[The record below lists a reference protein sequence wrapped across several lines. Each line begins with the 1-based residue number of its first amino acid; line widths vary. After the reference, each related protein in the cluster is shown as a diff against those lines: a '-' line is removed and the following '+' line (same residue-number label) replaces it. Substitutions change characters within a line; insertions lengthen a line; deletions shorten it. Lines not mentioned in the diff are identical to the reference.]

1 MHNFQ
6 SRWDT
11 WVTAAA
17 LALLPACSDGS
28 TEPIDTSQ
36 AALQGANGISADLVM
51 DSQWGQGYCTH
62 IIVSN
67 QHPSATTGT
76 WSVELDVGPGAVFST
91 WDGTFSG
98 STGQITVTPQG
109 GNAAIPPSGSGQ
121 FGFCASIPSPGIAPV
136 LLSVSSDLP
145 PVGSGVAIAEY
156 KFPAAIDA
164 MVSPDYETELWA
176 SFYRPTS
183 LEAGRQYPLLV
194 FMHGNHPTCG
204 TGENPRR
211 DNNNQYAMTGTCPAN
226 YVVVPNHRGYDYMAS
241 DLAARGYF
249 VVSINTNRGIH
260 AASGS
265 PGDEFVIGP
274 RGRLLLRHL
283 ERLSRWDSGAE
294 PTPPELG
301 VDLLDRIDF
310 DQVGLMGHSRGGE
323 SVRFAYNEYRRSGSP
338 WPALVESPVSIRGI
352 FEIGPTDQG
361 QNGQSLNA
369 DQTAWNV
376 ILPACDWDLSDLP
389 GMRPFDRMMSIAEP
403 APFFK
408 SFYHVWGANHNY
420 YNSEWQVADANSG
433 GIQGCIDHE
442 ELFDPLEYGSPAQR
456 ETGRLAA
463 VQFFTANVGAERDEA
478 ANALF
483 DPAFPFPDVPYRV
496 NRGYHPGGDS
506 TYSLLLE
513 DFINPTGTSS
523 YGLPNTT
530 GGTIS
535 VEHIT
540 LSGHDPSHAAAWI
553 HDVVAGSSTFFQSSW
568 STVGTGF
575 DLTGYDYLDLRA
587 DRGSGS
593 DPTAASFLVEL
604 VNADDSRSS
613 AVAID
618 EFLQLDPAPRGGTT
632 LQTARIPLSLFS
644 GATLEAVRGVRLT
657 FTAPLNGSSLY
668 MANIRAT
675 RATTAALAASARLA
689 PVASSAAPPSPIAR
703 AAATT
708 VPEPRRI
715 TAGNAI
721 KSVRSSG
728 PDAVE
733 LTLTSA
739 EFFDLRATNLVLTVG
754 AERSTR
760 ARHPNG
766 DLHTVH
772 FLLPRAAF
780 DRLAAR
786 EPVRIDYGPGS
797 SVVWDF
803 GHLDKTALAPP
814 RRR

>member
-1 MHNFQ
+1 MHNLQ
-6 SRWDT
+6 SRWDM
-11 WVTAAA
+11 WVAAAA
-17 LALLPACSDGS
+17 LALVPACGDGS
-28 TEPIDTSQ
+28 TEPIGTSQ
-36 AALQGANGISADLVM
+36 AALQGANGISADLVI
-51 DSQWGQGYCTH
+51 DSQWGQGYCASIT
-62 IIVSN
+62 VSN
-67 QHPSATTGT
+67 QHATATTGT
-76 WSVELDVGPGAVFST
+76 WSVGLDVGAGAIFSS
-91 WDGTFSG
+91 WNGTFSG
-98 STGQITVTPQG
+98 SSGQITVTPQG
-109 GNAAIPPSGSGQ
+109 SNAAIPASGNVQ
-121 FGFCASIPSPGIAPV
+121 LGFCANIPSPGIQPV

-145 PVGSGVAIAEY
+145 PMGNGVAIAEY
-156 KFPAAIDA
+156 KFPAAVDT

-176 SFYRPTS
+176 SFYRPAS

-204 TGENPRR
+204 TGQNPRV
-211 DNNNQYAMTGTCPAN
+211 DNNNQYATTGTCPAN
-226 YVVVPNHRGYDYMAS
+226 YVVVPNHRGYDYIAT

-265 PGDEFVIGP
+265 PSDELVIGP

-294 PTPPELG
+294 TTPTELG
-301 VDLLDRIDF
+301 VDLHDRIDF

-323 SVRFAYNEYRRSGSP
+323 AVRFAYNEYRRSGSP
-338 WPALVESPVSIRGI
+338 WPALIESPVSIRGI

-361 QNGQSLNA
+361 QNGQRLNA

-389 GMRPFDRMMSIAEP
+389 GLRPFDRMMSIPEP
-403 APFFK
+403 EPLFK

-420 YNSEWQVADANSG
+420 YNSEWQLADGNTG
-433 GIQGCIDHE
+433 GITGCIDHE

-463 VQFFTANVGAERDEA
+463 VSFFTANVGEDRDEA

-483 DPAFPFPDVPYRV
+483 DPAFPFPNVPYRV
-496 NRGYHPGGDS
+496 RRGYHTGGDS
-506 TYSLLLE
+506 TDSLLLE
-513 DFINPTGTSS
+513 DFISPTGTSS

-535 VEHIT
+535 VEHIA
-540 LSGHDPSHAAAWI
+540 LSGHDPSHSVAWI
-553 HDVVAGSSTFFQSSW
+553 HDVAEGSSTFFQSNW
-568 STVGTGF
+568 SPVGTGF

-587 DRGSGS
+587 DRGWGS
-593 DPTAASFLVEL
+593 DPTEASFLVEL

-618 EFLQLDPAPRGGTT
+618 DYLELGSPPRGGST
-632 LQTARIPLSLFS
+632 LPTARIPLSLFT
-644 GATLEAVRGVRLT
+644 GATLGSVRGARLT
-657 FTAPLNGSSLY
+657 FTTPLDGNSLFV
-668 MANIRAT
+668 ANLRAT
-675 RATTAALAASARLA
+675 RATTEAPAAAARLA
-689 PVASSAAPPSPIAR
+689 PAASSAAPPMSIAR
-703 AAATT
+703 SAGATA
-708 VPEPRRI
+708 PEPRRI

-721 KSVRSSG
+721 KSMKISG

-739 EFFDLRATNLVLTVG
+739 EFFDLRATGLVLTVG
-754 AERSTR
+754 AERSIR

-766 DLHTVH
+766 DLHTVQ
-772 FLLPRAAF
+772 FVLPRAAF
-780 DRLAAR
+780 DRIAAQ
-786 EPVRIDYGPGS
+786 EPVTVDYGPGS

-803 GHLDKTALAPP
+803 GRLDKKALAP
-814 RRR
+814 

>member
-1 MHNFQ
+1 M
-6 SRWDT
+6 R
-11 WVTAAA
+11 VAAAA
-17 LALLPACSDGS
+17 LALLPACSGGS
-28 TEPIDTSQ
+28 TEPGSTEPTSTSQ
-36 AALQGANGISADLVM
+36 AALQGANGINADRVM

-76 WSVELDVGPGAVFST
+76 WSVELNVGPGAVVSS
-91 WDGTFSG
+91 WNGTFSG

-109 GNAAIPPSGSGQ
+109 GNGAIAPSGSAQ
-121 FGFCASIPSPGIAPV
+121 FGFCASIPSPGVEPV

-145 PVGSGVAIAEY
+145 PMGSGVSIAEY

-164 MVSPDYETELWA
+164 MVSPDYATELWA
-176 SFYRPTS
+176 SVYRPAS

-211 DNNNQYAMTGTCPAN
+211 DNNNQYASTGTCPEN
-226 YVVVPNHRGYDYMAS
+226 YVVVPNHRGYDYMAV
-241 DLAARGYF
+241 DLATRGYF

-260 AASGS
+260 AAPSTPS
-265 PGDEFVIGP
+265 DEFAIGP

-338 WPALVESPVSIRGI
+338 WPALIESPVSIRGI
-352 FEIGPTDQG
+352 FEIGPTDKG
-361 QNGQSLNA
+361 QNGQFLNA

-389 GMRPFDRMMSIAEP
+389 GLRPFDRMMSIPEP

-420 YNSEWQVADANSG
+420 YNSEWQLADANGG
-433 GIQGCIDHE
+433 GITGCIDHE
-442 ELFDPLEYGSPAQR
+442 ALFDPLEYGSPAQR
-456 ETGRLAA
+456 ETGRFAA
-463 VQFFTANVGAERDEA
+463 VQFFTANVGADRDEA

-483 DPAFPFPDVPYRV
+483 DPAFPFPNVPYRV
-496 NRGYHPGGDS
+496 RRGYHPGGDS
-506 TYSLLLE
+506 TDSLLLE

-535 VEHIT
+535 VDHT
-540 LSGHDPSHAAAWI
+540 SQGGHDPSLSVAWI
-553 HDVVAGSSTFFQSSW
+553 HDVVAGSSTFFQSNW

-587 DRGSGS
+587 DRAWSS
-593 DPTAASFLVEL
+593 DPTMEASFLVEL

-618 EFLQLDPAPRGGTT
+618 DFLELGQAPRSSTT
-632 LQTARIPLSLFS
+632 LPTARIPLSLFS
-644 GATLEAVRGVRLT
+644 GATLASVRGVRLT
-657 FTAPLNGSSLY
+657 FSTPLDGTSVY
-668 MANIRAT
+668 VANIRAT
-675 RATTAALAASARLA
+675 RATTEAPAALDRLA
-689 PVASSAAPPSPIAR
+689 PVASSAAPPSAIPR
-703 AAATT
+703 AAGTT
-708 VPEPRRI
+708 LPAPRRI

-721 KSVRSSG
+721 ESVKSSG

-733 LTLTSA
+733 ITLTTA
-739 EFFDLRATNLVLTVG
+739 EFFDLRAANLVLTVG
-754 AERSTR
+754 GERSSQ

-766 DLHTVH
+766 DLHTVQ

-780 DRLAAR
+780 DRLAAQ
-786 EPVRIDYGPGS
+786 EPVRVDYGAGS

-803 GHLDKTALAPP
+803 GHLDKTAHAP
-814 RRR
+814 

>member
-1 MHNFQ
+1 MHNFSFQ
-6 SRWDT
+6 SRWNT
-11 WVTAAA
+11 WAAAAA

-28 TEPIDTSQ
+28 TESIGTSQ
-36 AALQGANGISADLVM
+36 AALQGANGISADRVI
-51 DSQWGQGYCTH
+51 DSQWAQGYCAR
-62 IIVSN
+62 IVVSN

-76 WSVELDVGPGAVFST
+76 WSVALDVGPGAIFSS

-109 GNAAIPPSGSGQ
+109 SNAAIPPSGSRQ
-121 FGFCASIPSPGIAPV
+121 FGFCASIPSPGIEPV
-136 LLSVSSDLP
+136 VLSVSSDLP
-145 PVGSGVAIAEY
+145 PMGSGVAIAEY

-164 MVSPDYETELWA
+164 MVSPDYATELWA

-183 LEAGRQYPLLV
+183 LEAGKQYPLLV

-204 TGENPRR
+204 TGVNPRT
-211 DNNNQYAMTGTCPAN
+211 DNNNQYATTGTCPAN
-226 YVVVPNHRGYDYMAS
+226 YVVVPNHRGYDYMAA

-265 PGDEFVIGP
+265 PSDEFVIGP

-310 DQVGLMGHSRGGE
+310 DQVGLLGHSRGGE
-323 SVRFAYNEYRRSGSP
+323 AVRFAYNEYRRSGSP
-338 WPALVESPVSIRGI
+338 WPGLIESPVSIRGI

-361 QNGQSLNA
+361 QNGQRLNA

-389 GMRPFDRMMSIAEP
+389 GMRPFDRMMSISEP
-403 APFFK
+403 EPLSK

-420 YNSEWQVADANSG
+420 YNSEWQLADGNSG
-433 GIQGCIDHE
+433 GITGCIDHE
-442 ELFDPLEYGSPAQR
+442 ELFDPLEHGSPAQR

-496 NRGYHPGGDS
+496 RRGYHPGGGSADS
-506 TYSLLLE
+506 LMLE

-530 GGTIS
+530 GGTLS
-535 VEHIT
+535 VEHT
-540 LSGHDPSHAAAWI
+540 PLSGHDPSLSGAWI
-553 HDVVAGSSTFFQSSW
+553 HDVAAGSATFFQSNW
-568 STVGTGF
+568 SAAGTGF
-575 DLTGYDYLDLRA
+575 DLTGYDTLDLRA
-587 DRGSGS
+587 DRSWGS
-593 DPTAASFLVEL
+593 DPTEASFLVEL
-604 VNADDSRSS
+604 VNADDTRSS

-618 EFLQLDPAPRGGTT
+618 EFLELGPPPRGGTT
-632 LQTARIPLSLFS
+632 LPTARIPLSSFS
-644 GATLEAVRGVRLT
+644 GATLASVRGVRLT
-657 FTAPLNGSSLY
+657 FTTPLDGSSLY
-668 MANIRAT
+668 LANIRAT
-675 RATTAALAASARLA
+675 RATTEALAASGQLA
-689 PVASSAAPPSPIAR
+689 SVASSAAPPSARAR
-703 AAATT
+703 AAGTSL
-708 VPEPRRI
+708 PEQRRI

-721 KSVRSSG
+721 QSVRRSG
-728 PDAVE
+728 SDAVE
-733 LTLTSA
+733 LTLTSS

-754 AERSTR
+754 AERITA

-766 DLHTVH
+766 DLHTVQ
-772 FLLPRAAF
+772 FTLPRAAF
-780 DRLAAR
+780 DRLAAQ
-786 EPVRIDYGPGS
+786 EPVTVDYGPGS
-797 SVVWDF
+797 SVAWDF
-803 GHLDKTALAPP
+803 GHLDKTALAP
-814 RRR
+814 

>member
-1 MHNFQ
+1 MHNFSFQ

-11 WVTAAA
+11 WVAAAA

-28 TEPIDTSQ
+28 TESIGTSQ
-36 AALQGANGISADLVM
+36 AALQGANGISADRVM
-51 DSQWGQGYCTH
+51 DSQWAQGYCAH
-62 IIVSN
+62 IVVSN

-76 WSVELDVGPGAVFST
+76 WSVALDVGPGAIFSS

-109 GNAAIPPSGSGQ
+109 SNAAIPPSESRQ
-121 FGFCASIPSPGIAPV
+121 FGFCASIPSQGIEPV
-136 LLSVSSDLP
+136 VLSVSSDLP
-145 PVGSGVAIAEY
+145 PMGSGVAIAEY

-164 MVSPDYETELWA
+164 MVSPDYATELWA
-176 SFYRPTS
+176 SFYRPTN

-204 TGENPRR
+204 TGVNPRT
-211 DNNNQYAMTGTCPAN
+211 DNNNQYATTGTCPAS
-226 YVVVPNHRGYDYMAS
+226 YVVVPNHRGYDYMAE

-265 PGDEFVIGP
+265 PSDEFVIGP

-310 DQVGLMGHSRGGE
+310 DQVGLLGHSRGGE
-323 SVRFAYNEYRRSGSP
+323 AVRFAYNEYRRSGSP
-338 WPALVESPVSIRGI
+338 WPALIDSPVGIRGI

-361 QNGQSLNA
+361 QNGQRLNA

-403 APFFK
+403 EPLFK

-420 YNSEWQVADANSG
+420 YNSEWQIADGNSG

-463 VQFFTANVGAERDEA
+463 VQFFTANVGADRDEA

-496 NRGYHPGGDS
+496 RRGYHPGGDAAD
-506 TYSLLLE
+506 SLLLE

-530 GGTIS
+530 GGTLS
-535 VEHIT
+535 VEHT
-540 LSGHDPSHAAAWI
+540 ALSGHDPSLSGAWI
-553 HDVVAGSSTFFQSSW
+553 HDVAAGSATFFQSNW
-568 STVGTGF
+568 SAAGTGF

-587 DRGSGS
+587 DRGWGS
-593 DPTAASFLVEL
+593 DPTEASFLVEL
-604 VNADDSRSS
+604 VNADDTRSS

-618 EFLQLDPAPRGGTT
+618 EFLELGPPPRAGTT
-632 LQTARIPLSLFS
+632 LPTARIPLSSFS
-644 GATLEAVRGVRLT
+644 GATLASVRGVRLT
-657 FTAPLNGSSLY
+657 FTTPLNGSSLY
-668 MANIRAT
+668 LANIRAT
-675 RATTAALAASARLA
+675 RATTEALAASGQLA
-689 PVASSAAPPSPIAR
+689 SLASSAAPPSARAR
-703 AAATT
+703 AAGATL
-708 VPEPRRI
+708 PEQRRI

-721 KSVRSSG
+721 QSVRRSG
-728 PDAVE
+728 SDAVE

-754 AERSTR
+754 AERSTA

-766 DLHTVH
+766 DLHTVQ

-780 DRLAAR
+780 DRLGAQ
-786 EPVRIDYGPGS
+786 EPVRVDYGPGS
-797 SVVWDF
+797 SVAWDF
-803 GHLDKTALAPP
+803 GHLDKTALAP
-814 RRR
+814 

>member
-1 MHNFQ
+1 M
-6 SRWDT
+6 R
-11 WVTAAA
+11 VAAAA

-28 TEPIDTSQ
+28 TEPISTSQ
-36 AALQGANGISADLVM
+36 AALQGANGISADLVI
-51 DSQWGQGYCTH
+51 DSQWGQGYCASIT
-62 IIVSN
+62 VSN
-67 QHPSATTGT
+67 QHSSATTGT
-76 WSVELDVGPGAVFST
+76 WSVELNVGPGAIFSS
-91 WDGTFSG
+91 WNGTFSG
-98 STGQITVTPQG
+98 LTGQISVTPD
-109 GNAAIPPSGSGQ
+109 GNGAIAPSGTAQ
-121 FGFCASIPSPGIAPV
+121 LGFCASTPSPGIQPV

-145 PVGSGVAIAEY
+145 PMGGGVAIAEY
-156 KFPAAIDA
+156 QFPAAIDA

-176 SFYRPTS
+176 SFYRPSS
-183 LEAGRQYPLLV
+183 LEPGRQYPLLV
-194 FMHGNHPTCG
+194 FLHGNHPTCG

-211 DNNNQYAMTGTCPAN
+211 DNNNQYASTGTCPEN
-226 YVVVPNHRGYDYMAS
+226 YVVVPNHRGYDYMAV
-241 DLAARGYF
+241 DLAERGYF
-249 VVSINTNRGIH
+249 VVSINANRGIH
-260 AASGS
+260 AAPST
-265 PGDEFVIGP
+265 PADELAIGP
-274 RGRLLLRHL
+274 RGRLVLRHL
-283 ERLSRWDSGAE
+283 ERLSRWDSGTE

-323 SVRFAYNEYRRSGSP
+323 AVRFAYNEYRRSGSP
-338 WPALVESPVSIRGI
+338 WPALIESPVSVRGI

-361 QNGQSLNA
+361 QNGERLNA

-389 GMRPFDRMMSIAEP
+389 GLRPFDRMMSIPEP

-420 YNSEWQVADANSG
+420 YNSEWQIADGNSG

-463 VQFFTANVGAERDEA
+463 VQFFTANVGVDRDEA

-496 NRGYHPGGDS
+496 RRGYHPGGDP
-506 TYSLLLE
+506 TTSLLLE
-513 DFINPTGTSS
+513 DFIGSTGTSS

-535 VEHIT
+535 VEHMT
-540 LSGHDPSHAAAWI
+540 LSGHDPSLSVAWI
-553 HDVVAGSSTFFQSSW
+553 HDVVPGSSTFFQSNW
-568 STVGTGF
+568 SPVGTGF

-587 DRGSGS
+587 DRSWGS
-593 DPTAASFLVEL
+593 DPTEASFLVEL

-618 EFLQLDPAPRGGTT
+618 DTLELGPPPRAGMT
-632 LQTARIPLSLFS
+632 LPTARIPLSLFT
-644 GATLEAVRGVRLT
+644 GATLESVRGVRLVFPT
-657 FTAPLNGSSLY
+657 PLDGNSLY
-668 MANIRAT
+668 VANLRAT
-675 RATTAALAASARLA
+675 RATTEAPAASARPA
-689 PVASSAAPPSPIAR
+689 PIASSAAPPSAIPR
-703 AAATT
+703 AAGATVIT
-708 VPEPRRI
+708 PRRI

-721 KSVRSSG
+721 QSVRSAG

-733 LTLTSA
+733 ITLTTA
-739 EFFDLRATNLVLTVG
+739 EFFDLRATNLELTVG
-754 AERSTR
+754 GERSTQ

-766 DLHTVH
+766 DLHTVQ
-772 FLLPRAAF
+772 FVLPRAAF
-780 DRLAAR
+780 DRLAAQ
-786 EPVRIDYGPGS
+786 EPVRVDYGPGS

-803 GHLDKTALAPP
+803 GHLDKKALAP
-814 RRR
+814 

>member
-1 MHNFQ
+1 M
-6 SRWDT
+6 
-11 WVTAAA
+11 WVAAAA
-17 LALLPACSDGS
+17 LAFVPACGDGS
-28 TEPIDTSQ
+28 TEPIGTSQ
-36 AALQGANGISADLVM
+36 AALQGPNGISADLVI
-51 DSQWGQGYCTH
+51 DSQWGQGYCASVT
-62 IIVSN
+62 VSN
-67 QHPSATTGT
+67 QHASATTGT
-76 WSVELDVGPGAVFST
+76 WSVGLDVGAGAIFSS
-91 WDGTFSG
+91 WNGTFSG

-109 GNAAIPPSGSGQ
+109 NNAAIPAPGSVQ
-121 FGFCASIPSPGIAPV
+121 LGFCANIPSPGIQPV

-145 PVGSGVAIAEY
+145 PMGSGVAIAEY
-156 KFPAAIDA
+156 KFPAGVDA

-176 SFYRPTS
+176 SFYRPAS

-194 FMHGNHPTCG
+194 FVHGNHPTCG
-204 TGENPRR
+204 TGQNPRV
-211 DNNNQYAMTGTCPAN
+211 DNNNQYAATGTCPAN
-226 YVVVPNHRGYDYMAS
+226 YVVVPNHRGYDYIAT

-260 AASGS
+260 AAPSS
-265 PGDEFVIGP
+265 PTDEFVIGP

-294 PTPPELG
+294 PTPTELG

-323 SVRFAYNEYRRSGSP
+323 AVRFAYNEYRRSGSP
-338 WPALVESPVSIRGI
+338 WPALIDSPVSVRGI

-361 QNGQSLNA
+361 QNGQRLNA

-389 GMRPFDRMMSIAEP
+389 GLRPFDRMMSIPEP

-420 YNSEWQVADANSG
+420 YNSEWQVADGNSG

-456 ETGRLAA
+456 ETGRFAA
-463 VQFFTANVGAERDEA
+463 VSFFTANVGVDRDEA

-483 DPAFPFPDVPYRV
+483 DPAFPFPSVPYRV
-496 NRGYHPGGDS
+496 RRGYHPGGDS
-506 TYSLLLE
+506 TESLLLE
-513 DFINPTGTSS
+513 DFISPTGTSS

-535 VEHIT
+535 VEHIS
-540 LSGHDPSHAAAWI
+540 LSGHDPSLSVAWI
-553 HDVVAGSSTFFQSSW
+553 HDVAEGGSTFFQSNW
-568 STVGTGF
+568 SPVGTGF
-575 DLTGYDYLDLRA
+575 DLTGYDTLDLRA
-587 DRGSGS
+587 DRSWGS
-593 DPTAASFLVEL
+593 DPTEASFLVEL

-618 EFLQLDPAPRGGTT
+618 DYLELGPPPRAGIT
-632 LQTARIPLSLFS
+632 LPTARIPLSLFS
-644 GATLEAVRGVRLT
+644 GATLGSVRGARLT
-657 FTAPLNGSSLY
+657 FTTPLNGNSVFVG
-668 MANIRAT
+668 NIRAT
-675 RATTAALAASARLA
+675 RATTEAPAAAARLA
-689 PVASSAAPPSPIAR
+689 PAASIAAPPVSIAR
-703 AAATT
+703 AAGAAA
-708 VPEPRRI
+708 PEPRRI

-721 KSVRSSG
+721 KSVKRSG

-739 EFFDLRATNLVLTVG
+739 EFFDLRATSLVLTVG
-754 AERSTR
+754 AERSIR

-766 DLHTVH
+766 DLHTVQ
-772 FLLPRAAF
+772 FVLPRAAF
-780 DRLAAR
+780 DRLAAQ
-786 EPVRIDYGPGS
+786 EPVRVDYGPGS
-797 SVVWDF
+797 SVIWDF
-803 GHLDKTALAPP
+803 GRLDKTALAP
-814 RRR
+814 